1 MVVIQTWR
9 TKIMDKI
16 NLKVLRGPDFKDTLS
31 KQHDIPYFIGY
42 ISAKDLVDNHK
53 IPYSSIEK
61 GSQGYQRQPG
71 RARIA
76 SYAKKIASKPVDFPT
91 LVLLNIRN
99 EDQINFLKNGV
110 LTYMPDYNNKLFVV
124 DGQHRVLALKV
135 ALDMA
140 DADGNDDLYERISNI
155 QVPFGLTITESV
167 LNEMVLF
174 YEVNNFAKSV
184 SANIRTQIE
193 TMRAK
198 LGDVDMQLTMEQLG
212 DDWKVIAD
220 NILLTITKD
229 YENVWFNRIKYDNTN
244 PDKPNVGNFAMTKY
258 LKHIITSNE
267 AEMASDGKAT
277 FSLEVFNAYWK
288 AFEIAYP
295 SAFGEDNA
303 RNYSIQTAM
312 GADVFMRL
320 WSFVKD
326 WIVKTGQ
333 KEQNLRDPKTYV
345 PAFKRIIKN
354 SEGVDREGNTQE
366 GLDYWLVGSA
376 AGAQGSGEAGK
387 SQLVSNLKQWLTLDE

>member
-1 MVVIQTWR
+1 MN
-9 TKIMDKI
+9 KI
-16 NLKVLRGPDFKDTLS
+16 NLNVLRGPDFKDTLS
-31 KQHDIPYFIGY
+31 KKNEIPYFIGY

-61 GSQGYQRQPG
+61 GSDGYQRQPG

-76 SYAKKIASKPVDFPT
+76 AFAKKISAKPIDFPT
-91 LVLLNIRN
+91 LILLNIRD
-99 EDQINFLKNGV
+99 EDQINFYKNGV
-110 LTYMPDYNNKLFVV
+110 LTFMPDYNNKLFVV
-124 DGQHRVLALKV
+124 DGQHRVLALKI

-140 DADGNDDLYERISNI
+140 DADGNNDLYNRISNI
-155 QVPFGLTITESV
+155 QIPFGLTITESV

-198 LGDVDMQLTMEQLG
+198 LGDEDMRLTMEQLG
-212 DDWKVIAD
+212 DDWKMIAD
-220 NILLTITKD
+220 HILLTVTKD
-229 YENVWFNRIKYDNTN
+229 YDSVWFNRIKYDNTN

-258 LKHIITSNE
+258 LKNIIASNE
-267 AEMASDGKAT
+267 AEMASDGKTT
-277 FSLEVFNAYWK
+277 FSLAVFNAYWK
-288 AFEIAYP
+288 AFEIACP

-303 RNYSIQTAM
+303 RKYSIQTAM
-312 GADVFMRL
+312 GADVFMRM
-320 WSFVKD
+320 WAFVKD
-326 WIVKTGQ
+326 WIVRTGQ
-333 KEQNLRDPKTYV
+333 KEQDLRNPETYV
-345 PAFKRIIKN
+345 PAFKKIIKN
-354 SEGVDREGNTQE
+354 SEGIDREGNIQE

>member
-1 MVVIQTWR
+1 ME
-9 TKIMDKI
+9 KI

-31 KQHDIPYFIGY
+31 KNHDIPYFIGY
-42 ISAKDLVDNHK
+42 ITAKELVDNHK
-53 IPYSSIEK
+53 IPYSSIDK
-61 GSQGYQRQPG
+61 DSDGYQRQPG
-71 RARIA
+71 NKRIGEF
-76 SYAKKIASKPVDFPT
+76 AKKIASKPIDFPT
-91 LVLLNIRN
+91 LILLNIRDA
-99 EDQINFLKNGV
+99 DQINFYKNGV
-110 LTYMPDYNNKLFVV
+110 LTFMPDYNNKLFVV
-124 DGQHRVLALKV
+124 DGQHRVLALKL

-140 DADGNDDLYERISNI
+140 DADGNDELYDRISNI
-155 QVPFGLTITESV
+155 QIPFGLTITESV

-198 LGDVDMQLTMEQLG
+198 LGDEDMIVTMDQLG
-212 DDWKVIAD
+212 TDWKVIAD
-220 NILLTITKD
+220 NILLTVTKD
-229 YENVWFNRIKYDNTN
+229 YDSVWFNRIKYDNTN
-244 PDKPNVGNFAMTKY
+244 PEKPNVGNFAMSKY

-295 SAFGEDNA
+295 GVFGEDNA
-303 RNYSIQTAM
+303 KKYSIQTAM

-333 KEQNLRDPKTYV
+333 KEQDLRNPKTYV
-345 PAFKRIIKN
+345 PAFKKIIKN
-354 SEGVDREGNTQE
+354 SEGVDREGNIKE

-387 SQLVSNLKQWLTLDE
+387 SQLVSNLKLWLTADE

>member
-1 MVVIQTWR
+1 
-9 TKIMDKI
+9 MDKI

-198 LGDVDMQLTMEQLG
+198 LGDVDMQLAMEQLG

>member
-1 MVVIQTWR
+1 M
-9 TKIMDKI
+9 KKI

-31 KQHDIPYFIGY
+31 KQHNIPYFIGY
-42 ISAKDLVDNHK
+42 ISAKELVDSHK

-61 GSQGYQRQPG
+61 DSDGYQRQPG

-76 SYAKKIASKPVDFPT
+76 AFAKKIASKPIDFPT
-91 LVLLNIRN
+91 LILLNIRDK
-99 EDQINFLKNGV
+99 DQINFYKNGV
-110 LTYMPDYNNKLFVV
+110 LSFVPDYNNKLFVV
-124 DGQHRVLALKV
+124 DGQHRVLALQI

-140 DADGNDDLYERISNI
+140 DADGNDELYERISNI
-155 QVPFGLTITESV
+155 QIPFGLTITESV

-198 LGDVDMQLTMEQLG
+198 LGDEDMRVTMEQLG
-212 DDWKVIAD
+212 DDWKMIAD
-220 NILLTITKD
+220 NILLTVVKEYD
-229 YENVWFNRIKYDNTN
+229 NVWFNRIKYDNTN
-244 PDKPNVGNFAMTKY
+244 PNKPNVGNFAMTKY
-258 LKHIITSNE
+258 LKNIITSNE
-267 AEMASDGKAT
+267 AEMASDGKTA
-277 FSLEVFNAYWK
+277 FSLDVFNAYWK

-295 SAFGEDNA
+295 SAFDEDNA
-303 RNYSIQTAM
+303 KNYSIQTAM
-312 GADVFMRL
+312 GADVFLRL

-333 KEQNLRDPKTYV
+333 KEQNLRNPKTYV
-345 PAFKRIIKN
+345 PAFKKIIKN
-354 SEGVDREGNTQE
+354 SEGIDREGNIKE

-376 AGAQGSGEAGK
+376 AGAQGAGEAGK
-387 SQLVSNLKQWLTLDE
+387 SQLLSNLKTWLTSDE